1 MVGDTN
7 TDIQFGQ
14 RLGMYTILVESKE
27 RIKENPDLRITHLA
41 QISKFL

>member
-14 RLGMYTILVESKE
+14 RLGMYTVLVESKE
-27 RIKENPDLRITHLA
+27 LVKESPDLRIAQLAHLS
-41 QISKFL
+41 QYL